1 MDILILSGIIIKKE
15 VMKEDKRY
23 TKVIIAIP
31 DRMYSYNSKTKE
43 FEETHNY
50 IIFKVFKPNREEN
63 KYLTKNNLVLIEGY
77 LMGNCEKDGTTKTEI
92 PEIFIKSIRCGAK

>member
-1 MDILILSGIIIKKE
+1 MSLILSLFEIIWLHNST
-15 VMKEDKRY
+15 
-23 TKVIIAIP
+23 TKFKYA
-31 DRMYSYNSKTKE
+31 SYNSKTKE